1 MLDNDAKSLDAKSLD
16 AKFRDANSKDGL
28 APISARHAK
37 LLFADWKAAPAII
50 LAVSGGPDS
59 IALMWLVARWR
70 ATQKRGP
77 RLIAVTVDHG
87 LRPEAARE
95 AREVKAL
102 ARTLDL
108 PHRTLRWTGSKPRTG
123 LPAAAREARYR
134 LLVQA
139 ARSCGATHILTAH
152 TRDDQAET
160 LLMRMARGSGL
171 AGLAA
176 MARQSEREGIVL
188 ARPFLHIS
196 KSQLLATLSKAKLGF
211 ALDPSNRDLSFT
223 RPRFRA
229 LMPALAAEGC
239 DSRNLSRLAARLA
252 RANAALEVLA
262 DGAERFL
269 ALKDRGGTCPIDV
282 SVFNGNTFG
291 AKTFNA
297 KTLDAKTLD
306 AESLGA
312 RSSDARTKTVEAQ
325 TFDFEA
331 FAAMSEEIRLRLLLR
346 IINRVGHE
354 GPAELGKVE
363 ALLSALDQAGAE
375 NAAKGRIR
383 LKRTL
388 AGALVSLIGER
399 IRIEPAPPRR
409 KPAN

>member
-1 MLDNDAKSLDAKSLD
+1 MLDNDANSKDAKS
-16 AKFRDANSKDGL
+16 KDDL
-28 APISARHAK
+28 APISARHAQR
-37 LLFADWKAAPAII
+37 LFADWKGAPAII

-59 IALMWLVARWR
+59 IALMWLAARWR
-70 ATQKRGP
+70 AAQKRGP

-123 LPAAAREARYR
+123 LPAAARDARYR
-134 LLVQA
+134 LLAQA
-139 ARSCGATHILTAH
+139 ARACGATHILTAH
-152 TRDDQAET
+152 TQDDQAET

-176 MARQSEREGIVL
+176 MARQSEREGVVL

-196 KSQLLATLSKAKLGF
+196 KSQLVATLAKAKLGF
-211 ALDPSNRDLSFT
+211 ALDPSNRDLSFA

-252 RANAALEVLA
+252 RANAALEILA

-269 ALKDRGGTCPIDV
+269 ALKDRGGACPVDV
-282 SVFNGNTFG
+282 SAFDVKTFG
-291 AKTFNA
+291 AKTHA
-297 KTLDAKTLD
+297 KAHGVSTCDAKI
-306 AESLGA
+306 
-312 RSSDARTKTVEAQ
+312 SDARTFDAKTVEAQ
-325 TFDFEA
+325 TFDFQA

-363 ALLSALDQAGAE
+363 ALLSALDEAGAE
-375 NAAKGRIR
+375 NAAKGRVR

-388 AGALVSLIGER
+388 AGALVSLTADR

-409 KPAN
+409 KRTN